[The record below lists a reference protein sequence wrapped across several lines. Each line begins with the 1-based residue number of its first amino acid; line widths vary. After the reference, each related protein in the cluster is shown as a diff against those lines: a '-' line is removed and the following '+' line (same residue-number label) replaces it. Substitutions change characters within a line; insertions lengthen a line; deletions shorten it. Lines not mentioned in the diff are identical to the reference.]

1 MEGLRGK
8 ILSFLSPLGSMTFQ
22 RYSTVQTI
30 IDEYR
35 DNRDFIG
42 DIWTIIS
49 LKRYIARDIV
59 ELLF

>member
-1 MEGLRGK
+1 MKSVAIVFGSAMEGLRGK

-42 DIWTIIS
+42 DI
-49 LKRYIARDIV
+49 
-59 ELLF
+59 